1 MGDLIKLDEY
11 RKPKKE
17 EKIVPKPS
25 EIAAVETIDY
35 MRQRMYTMS
44 EESRMQFL
52 LIVFSHIIKWVIRS
66 GYYDRPGAMILA
78 WVEKKINDYSATE
91 KAGNK

>member
-1 MGDLIKLDEY
+1 
-11 RKPKKE
+11 
-17 EKIVPKPS
+17 
-25 EIAAVETIDY
+25 
-35 MRQRMYTMS
+35 MS

>member
-1 MGDLIKLDEY
+1 MGDLINLDDK
-11 RKPKKE
+11 RKKKDD
-17 EKIVPKPS
+17 KIVPKPS

-35 MRQRMYTMS
+35 MRQKMYSMS

-66 GYYDRPGAMILA
+66 GYYDRPGAMLLA
-78 WVEKKINDYSATE
+78 WVEKKINDYSGVE

>member
-1 MGDLIKLDEY
+1 MGDLIKLDER

-17 EKIVPKPS
+17 EKIVEKPS

-78 WVEKKINDYSATE
+78 WAEKKINDYSGVERAS
-91 KAGNK
+91 NK

>member
-1 MGDLIKLDEY
+1 MGDLINLDDK
-11 RKPKKE
+11 RKKKD

-35 MRQRMYTMS
+35 MRQKMYSMS

-78 WVEKKINDYSATE
+78 WVEKKINDYSGVE

>member
-1 MGDLIKLDEY
+1 MGDLIKLLD
-11 RKPKKE
+11 RKPKKND
-17 EKIVPKPS
+17 EKLVPKPS

-35 MRQRMYTMS
+35 MREKLYTMS

-66 GYYDRPGAMILA
+66 GYYDRPGAMLLA
-78 WVEKKINDYSATE
+78 WVEKKINDYSGHE
-91 KAGNK
+91 KVGNK

>member
-1 MGDLIKLDEY
+1 MGDLINLDDK
-11 RKPKKE
+11 RKKKD

-35 MRQRMYTMS
+35 MRQKMYSMS

-66 GYYDRPGAMILA
+66 GYYDRPGAMLLA
-78 WVEKKINDYSATE
+78 WVEKKINDYSGVE

>member
-1 MGDLIKLDEY
+1 
-11 RKPKKE
+11 
-17 EKIVPKPS
+17 
-25 EIAAVETIDY
+25 
-35 MRQRMYTMS
+35 MRQKMYSMS

-66 GYYDRPGAMILA
+66 GYYDRPGAMLLA
-78 WVEKKINDYSATE
+78 WVEKKINDYSGVE

>member
-1 MGDLIKLDEY
+1 MGDIIKLSDH
-11 RKPKKE
+11 KK
-17 EKIVPKPS
+17 KQKDDKFVAKPS

-35 MRQRMYTMS
+35 MREKLYTMS

-66 GYYDRPGAMILA
+66 GYYDRPGAMLLA
-78 WVEKKINDYSATE
+78 WVEKKINDYSSIE
-91 KAGNK
+91 KVGNK